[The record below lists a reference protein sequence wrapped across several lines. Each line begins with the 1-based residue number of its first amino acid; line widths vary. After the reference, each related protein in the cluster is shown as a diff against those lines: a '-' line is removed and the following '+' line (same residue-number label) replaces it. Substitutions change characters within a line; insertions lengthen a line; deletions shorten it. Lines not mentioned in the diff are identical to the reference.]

1 VPTGI
6 KAGVL
11 ICPWGVV
18 ITPLRPRAPF
28 KVFSTLK
35 EKDIFN
41 WQLLKLSFKKT

>member
-1 VPTGI
+1 LVPTGI

-11 ICPWGVV
+11 ICPCGVV

-41 WQLLKLSFKKT
+41 